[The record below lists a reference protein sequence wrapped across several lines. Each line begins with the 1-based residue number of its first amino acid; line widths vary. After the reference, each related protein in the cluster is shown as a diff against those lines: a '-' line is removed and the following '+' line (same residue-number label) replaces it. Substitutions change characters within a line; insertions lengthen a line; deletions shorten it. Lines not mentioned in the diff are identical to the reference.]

1 MASLCEDELLH
12 IFSFLPTKSI
22 CKFQSLCKSLH
33 DKLRG
38 ARFRMN
44 HAQNMSLKNDTYIFI
59 QPRIFFN
66 NFDKDELFHLLPPP
80 PLSSPTGEELNFHE
94 QLPKNFLQFL
104 KKVKIL
110 ASSNGLILCQSNS
123 NKELCLCNP
132 ITQTWLPITTPSTMP
147 ENPFHEANVFFKCM
161 NNKGLEYLD
170 DYLIILIEGTPE
182 WGQHVIIKLY
192 SSKEGVWRKMENDF
206 FVGPMNMRLNNSVY
220 LQKKLFL
227 ISNSPSVFKKGSHYL
242 PLYIMAYDFA
252 VGGESTTVNL
262 PEDTLEASLDW
273 NCDLRIFEWGKE
285 KSLDHSL
292 CLVRYIKGSF
302 TIWILIDSKSSKW
315 KRILEVKVE
324 EIGLKEENPNVQEFR
339 IVNGNCL
346 VFVTGRKVY
355 GYYCFNDQSC
365 WELKEICE
373 HKWDNIRINLIPYS
387 PTLRSC
393 GSNMA

>member
-33 DKLRG
+33 DKFRG

-44 HAQNMSLKNDTYIFI
+44 HAQNMSLKDDTYIFI

-66 NFDKDELFHLLPPP
+66 NFDKDELFHLLPSP
-80 PLSSPTGEELNFHE
+80 PLSSPAGEESNFHE
-94 QLPKNFLQFL
+94 QLPRNSLQFL

-132 ITQTWLPITTPSTMP
+132 ITQTWLPITTPSTLP

-192 SSKEGVWRKMENDF
+192 SSKEGVRRKMENDF

-273 NCDLRIFEWGKE
+273 N
-285 KSLDHSL
+285 
-292 CLVRYIKGSF
+292 Y
-302 TIWILIDSKSSKW
+302 SKSSKW

-365 WELKEICE
+365 WGLKEICE

-387 PTLRSC
+387 PTLRPC